1 ISYSYNVIDGNGGT
15 VSQTATITISGVNNA
30 PVAVADA
37 FTTSEG
43 FTLTSDNVLS
53 ANPTT
58 ADSDAEGQTLT
69 VSAVAGGTVGAQFTL
84 ASGAL
89 LTLNSD
95 GTFSYDPNGQ
105 FEYLSLGEA
114 ATDSFTYTISDPE
127 AATDTATVTVT
138 ITGVNAAPTV
148 GAAIGSTVNENDVAF
163 NLNLLTGASD
173 VDASDVL
180 NVSGLTLVSG
190 DTAGITVNGNTLDVD
205 PDAYAGLY
213 TGETEVVSYSYIVTD
228 GNGGTV
234 SQTATITIAGV
245 NDVPTVSAALSS
257 TVTENDGTYSLNL
270 LAGAEDTD
278 ANDTLNV
285 SGLTL
290 VSGNAA
296 GITVNGNTLDID
308 PGVYNSLAEGESEVV
323 SYSYSVTDANGNTV
337 AQTAT
342 ISIAG
347 VNDTPTVG
355 AALSSTVTE
364 EAGAYSLN
372 LLSDAVDADTNDSLN
387 VSGLTLVS
395 GDAAG
400 VTVNGNTLEI
410 DPGAYTSLAEEESEV
425 ISYSYNV
432 IDGNGGTV
440 AQTATITITGLN
452 NTPTVSAELSS
463 SVTEDD
469 GVFSLDLLSGASD
482 IDLSDSLNVS
492 GLVLVSGDA
501 TGVTVNGNMLDIN
514 PIIYTSLNTGESA
527 VISYSYDIVDGNG
540 GTVAQT
546 ATITITGMNDNPTVS
561 AALSSTVTEDDGSF
575 SLDLL
580 AGASDAD
587 ANATLNVSGLTLV
600 SGDAA
605 GITVNGNTLEID
617 PNAYNNLVQGA
628 TEVVTYSYNIIDG
641 DGGSTAQAATITI
654 RGVQDPGIHVID
666 ETGELTNGSA
676 NINFG
681 RIYFNESATRTITIS
696 NYGIDPLDLSGGI
709 SILGGNGFTLVSQP
723 AVSSLDPGES
733 TTFEIQFNAGATQGT
748 FADTVTILSNDPN
761 QGTFTFDI
769 SATVIYVNIIDNGDA
784 GYSTTGTWGYI
795 TATWDYGSDRNY
807 IIHTSSPG
815 TGANTATW
823 SFSGLAAGY
832 YRLSG
837 NLPTGSL
844 YTPHAEY
851 TISGVTGG
859 DDFLVIDQSDTEI
872 NGYYEDY
879 HWGETNLYGGHYF
892 QDFGYYKVEEGGTL
906 SVTLTDNNVQGN
918 VIAHAGY
925 VLADAM
931 RLEALVDVPATIEV
945 FEGSQV
951 IVDDTVSKDMD
962 AVFFGEST
970 TKTFTIL
977 NSGASTLDLSNGVTL
992 TGTSGFS
999 IASQPAVTSLAA
1011 GESTTFVVQFDAD
1024 FEFDFEVGSPWA
1036 EFTETVTIPNSVQ
1049 PEEPFTFDINAT
1061 ISSEKIIDDGD
1072 SGFSTTGTWTY
1083 GTNSDYFEDDI
1094 LSVSSGGTGLNTA
1107 TWEFTDLNE
1116 GTYRVSGTWFTY
1128 WNRASNAKYTIS
1140 GIVGGDVE
1148 VTVDQHWIVN
1158 FIKDEGAQWQDF
1170 GYFEVESGGTLS
1182 ITLTDEDAN
1191 GVIGADAFR
1200 IGRVPAVIP
1209 EIGVY
1214 DSDSELENGAS
1225 TVDFGIVHLG
1235 ETVTRTITINNTG
1248 TNTLDLSNGISV
1260 AGGSGFVITS
1270 QPVSA
1275 LFAGQ
1280 STTFEIA
1287 FTAGTEAD
1295 DLSDTVTI
1303 LSNDY
1308 FEELFTFDLTATA
1321 NYLKIIDN
1329 EDPGYSTTGSWLE
1342 STHASNY
1349 LGSSDYLNG
1358 GGTGLNTAT
1367 WQFDNPVAGTYR
1379 VSSNWFTYGDRATN
1393 IEITIDGVSGGP
1405 VTQYLN
1411 QRTLTANLA
1420 ENGVNWED
1428 FGYFD
1433 VDGSGPITVTIS
1445 DNLANGKVIAD
1456 AVRVELIN
1464 TTPKLDTISDPTA
1477 IDEDAGEQTVN
1488 LTGIS
1493 AGGGESQTL
1502 TVTAVSSNP
1511 SLIADPTVVYTSGQS
1526 TGTLT
1531 YTPLE
1536 NQSGTAVVT
1545 VTVTDEDGGQAVQTF
1560 TVSVNGVNDDP
1571 TLDVISDP
1579 AVIAINATGQTVN
1592 LSGITAGGGE
1602 TQTLTVTASSSNTSV
1617 IPDPVVNYTSADS
1630 TGTLTYSPVT
1640 DAYGSAVI
1648 TVTVSD
1654 GQGGETTKT
1663 FTVVVNGVNVDL
1675 QLDPIS
1681 DPTVIDEDAGEQTV
1695 SLTGITAGAGKQVV
1709 SLIAIS
1715 DNPSLISDPSVTYT
1729 PGDATG
1735 SLSYTPTGNAS
1746 GSAQITVIITDED
1759 GVTYS
1764 DIFTVGVNAV
1774 NDLPTLDAIT
1784 DPTAINGD
1792 ASEQMV
1798 NLTGISAGG
1807 GESQTLT
1814 VTAVSSNPS
1823 LIADPTVSYTSGE
1836 STGTLVYA
1844 PLANQSGTAVITVT
1858 ETDEAGGQTVQNF
1871 SISVVAVPTI
1881 VISDASVS
1889 EDGSFME
1896 FLVTLDQSAAG
1907 PVSVDFATLD
1917 GTATVAGNDYIAE
1930 TGTLDFAGNAGE
1942 TKSIVVT
1949 INDDYHD
1956 VTDEDFYVN
1965 LSNVQTS
1972 GAYVILADAQGKGTI
1987 VDDDRV
1993 VMILDNGDLFDQTT
2007 FTGFRLENNGI
2018 LNASAVGNQIGYG
2031 TSLLNYGYQNDLDIV
2046 HVGTGLTAYWE
2057 FSGLDA
2063 GEYRI
2068 SVTWPDNA
2076 PISGLEIPTT
2086 ATYYVL
2092 DDYIQVDS
2100 PVVLNQRETP
2110 SSFYDDGALW
2120 EDLGIYS
2127 LSSGSLTVMLPPTI
2141 NSRNLVDAV
2150 RIERISSGAD
2160 IDVRDITDEVVGE
2173 TPYTLVVDEN
2183 QAGVDFGT
2191 TELLTE
2197 VTRSFQIANQGTDPL
2212 NISNITI
2219 SPEFSTDLVA
2229 QTVAAGETIE
2239 FTVTMNAATFGDRD
2253 GLLTFDTNDSN
2264 ETNYEIRL
2272 QGNVSNVVVI
2282 DNGDSDFSVTEGFV
2296 VFDTNYWQG
2305 SAGFGGD
2312 ISAAIPNQPGN
2323 TPQPGAETAT
2333 WTFSGLTDGD
2343 YRVSTTWSTGYTR
2356 VDDAPFT
2363 LDGGADTFSI
2373 DVNQQIAPAGF
2384 TDLGK
2389 NWLDLNSLFTVTGGV
2404 LTVTLTNDANSYW
2417 RDNWGPGYGVIADAI
2432 RIEYLPETELEISVV
2447 NADGSEEVLQDD
2459 AGIVD
2464 FGATLPDVP
2473 VVKDFVIRNL
2483 STQAVDVAG
2492 LINLPPQFTIVP
2504 GSEIGLSG
2512 GSTVLAGGDSVTFS
2526 VQFNPE
2532 GSLGEFTGQLF
2543 VTSGDPDNSPYNITL
2558 KAESGPLTVN
2568 YDDPEFIER
2577 GRWLHD
2583 AVHDLPYLYSSTQ
2596 SQGIGDGTKTVTW
2609 EFDVTPGTYQ
2619 IAANWVGNPNIA
2631 PYNSGVAPDAHYT
2644 VYDDTTPLT
2653 DFHLDQVN
2661 GARGANDFYDDLQ
2674 GWDFLGT
2681 PVEIT
2686 GNKLRV
2692 VIADDGHGLSLAD
2705 SLRIYQVDADF
2716 EYRKR
2721 PVIAGSISVN
2731 EGATYT
2737 LDLPVVDADGAAFT
2751 EWTIHW
2757 GDGDVETISGAPA
2770 SVSHIFPDGDQ
2781 TVMISAAGTSANG
2794 TISATPRLVTVQ
2806 NVAPA
2811 LTISG
2816 NDYFIEGASYTLNLS
2831 ESDPGDDT
2839 IVEWTID
2846 WGDGS
2851 VETIVG
2857 NPTSAVHVFNNM
2869 AASHTVSATATDE
2882 DGTFNSNS
2890 IVITAL
2896 NEDPV
2901 LTISGSA
2908 TTNEGSLYSL
2918 DLSAV
2923 DTDTGTISNWS
2934 ISWGDGIV
2942 ETIFGNPTTVTHLYT
2957 DGAASRTISAT
2968 ATDEYGTYDANSIVV
2983 NVLNVAP
2990 TLIIS
2995 GSATVDEGATYTLS
3009 LSESDPGI
3017 DTITQWSVDWGDGN
3031 VETIAGNPSSATH
3044 VYLDDSPSYT
3054 ISATATDED
3063 GTFNSNSIVISVL
3076 NVDPVLTIS
3085 GNATVDEAAI
3095 YTLSLA
3101 SSDSGTDTI
3110 TEWSIDWGDGNVET
3124 IAGNPSAA
3132 THVFA
3137 DGSDSFTVSATA
3149 TNEDGT
3155 YNSNSIVITV
3165 LNVAPTL
3172 TISGDAT
3179 VDEGATYT
3187 LNLSSSDPGA
3197 DTVTEWLI
3205 DWGDGN
3211 VETIAGNPSSASHI
3225 FADGAD
3231 SYTVSATATDE
3242 DSTFNSNSIV
3252 VSVLDVAPTLTISGN
3267 ATVDEGATYTLNL
3280 SASDPGADTITEW
3293 SIDWGDGNV
3302 ETVVGNPSSVTH
3314 VFADGA
3320 DSHTVSATATDE
3332 DGTFN
3337 SNLIVVSV
3345 LNVAPTLTISG
3356 DATINE
3362 GATYTL

>member
-1 ISYSYNVIDGNGGT
+1 MDAIRLEAVPAGATAAEIKLTDPAKPTTGIAVNSTIAWGDALYGRSHVRTFTITNLGTGNLDLSGGVSVTGGNGFTISSQPAVSVLAAGESTTFDVEFLSTAEVGTYSDTVSISTNDSDESPFTFTVSADLTLSTIVDNGDPGFEITGNWNSAGEGYGNDSYYRSGGLEGESNAIWEFSGLAAGTYRLSSTWNTYYNRTSSAAFTMSGVNGGDVTTYLDQRTLIVDVTDAGRNWEDLGYFEVDANGTITVTLSGNDTDGTVFVDAIRLEAVPVVNVDPTLDDITDPAAIDSDAGQQVINLSGITAGGSESQTLTVTASSDNPSLIPDPIVNYISPDSTATLTFTPQSNLDDTAVITVTVTDEEGGTISKTFIVTVNAVNTAPVASDELITATEDGSTVMTGVLALDVDSDDDENSLSYTIVTQPAEGSVISNGDGTFTFDPESDFQNLATGETRQVTFTFTATDSHAATSNIGSVTVTVTGVNDTPTVSASVSSGGTDADGAYSLNLLAGASDVDVSDVLNVSGLTLVSGDASGISVNGNALEIDPYAYSALNVGQSEVISYSYNVIDGNGGT

-43 FTLTSDNVLS
+43 VTLTSDNVLS

-114 ATDSFTYTISDPE
+114 ATDSFTYTISDTE
-127 AATDTATVTVT
+127 TATDTATVTVT

-148 GAAIGSTVNENDVAF
+148 SASVSSGVTDADGAYS
-163 NLNLLTGASD
+163 LNLLTGASD
-173 VDASDVL
+173 VDVSDVL

-190 DTAGITVNGNTLDVD
+190 DASGITVNGNALEIDPYAYSALNMGQSEVISYSYNVIDGNGGTVSQTATITISGVNNAPVAVADAFTTSEGVTLTSDNVLSANPTTADSDAEGQTLTVSAVAGGTVGAQFTLASGALLTLNSDGTFSYDPNGQFEYLSLGEAATDSFTYTISDTETATDTATVTVTITGVNAAPTLGAAIGSTVNENDIAFNLNLLAGASDVDVNDVLNVSGLTLISGDAAGITVNGNTLDVD

-228 GNGGTV
+228 SNGGTV

-245 NDVPTVSAALSS
+245 DDVPTVSAALSS
-257 TVTENDGTYSLNL
+257 TVTENDGTYSLDL

-285 SGLTL
+285 SSLTL
-290 VSGNAA
+290 LSGNAA

-337 AQTAT
+337 VQTAT

-400 VTVNGNTLEI
+400 ITVNGNTLEI

-482 IDLSDSLNVS
+482 IDLSDSLNIS

-654 RGVQDPGIHVID
+654 TGVQDPGIHVID

-676 NINFG
+676 NLNFG

-696 NYGIDPLDLSGGI
+696 NSGIDPLDLSGGI

-733 TTFEIQFNAGATQGT
+733 TTFEIQFDAGATQGT

-795 TATWDYGSDRNY
+795 TATWDYGGDRNY

-851 TISGVTGG
+851 TISGVVGG

-1036 EFTETVTIPNSVQ
+1036 EFTETVTIPNSIQ
-1049 PEEPFTFDINAT
+1049 PEEPFTFDITAT

-1072 SGFSTTGTWTY
+1072 PGFSTTGTWTY

-1158 FIKDEGAQWQDF
+1158 FIKDEGTQWQDF

-1214 DSDSELENGAS
+1214 DSDTELENGAS
-1225 TVDFGIVHLG
+1225 TVDFGTVHLG

-1329 EDPGYSTTGSWLE
+1329 EDAGYSTTGSWL
-1342 STHASNY
+1342 
-1349 LGSSDYLNG
+1349 
-1358 GGTGLNTAT
+1358 
-1367 WQFDNPVAGTYR
+1367 
-1379 VSSNWFTYGDRATN
+1379 
-1393 IEITIDGVSGGP
+1393 
-1405 VTQYLN
+1405 
-1411 QRTLTANLA
+1411 
-1420 ENGVNWED
+1420 
-1428 FGYFD
+1428 
-1433 VDGSGPITVTIS
+1433 
-1445 DNLANGKVIAD
+1445 
-1456 AVRVELIN
+1456 
-1464 TTPKLDTISDPTA
+1464 
-1477 IDEDAGEQTVN
+1477 
-1488 LTGIS
+1488 
-1493 AGGGESQTL
+1493 
-1502 TVTAVSSNP
+1502 
-1511 SLIADPTVVYTSGQS
+1511 
-1526 TGTLT
+1526 
-1531 YTPLE
+1531 
-1536 NQSGTAVVT
+1536 
-1545 VTVTDEDGGQAVQTF
+1545 
-1560 TVSVNGVNDDP
+1560 
-1571 TLDVISDP
+1571 
-1579 AVIAINATGQTVN
+1579 
-1592 LSGITAGGGE
+1592 
-1602 TQTLTVTASSSNTSV
+1602 
-1617 IPDPVVNYTSADS
+1617 
-1630 TGTLTYSPVT
+1630 
-1640 DAYGSAVI
+1640 
-1648 TVTVSD
+1648 
-1654 GQGGETTKT
+1654 
-1663 FTVVVNGVNVDL
+1663 
-1675 QLDPIS
+1675 
-1681 DPTVIDEDAGEQTV
+1681 
-1695 SLTGITAGAGKQVV
+1695 
-1709 SLIAIS
+1709 
-1715 DNPSLISDPSVTYT
+1715 
-1729 PGDATG
+1729 
-1735 SLSYTPTGNAS
+1735 
-1746 GSAQITVIITDED
+1746 
-1759 GVTYS
+1759 
-1764 DIFTVGVNAV
+1764 
-1774 NDLPTLDAIT
+1774 
-1784 DPTAINGD
+1784 
-1792 ASEQMV
+1792 
-1798 NLTGISAGG
+1798 
-1807 GESQTLT
+1807 
-1814 VTAVSSNPS
+1814 
-1823 LIADPTVSYTSGE
+1823 
-1836 STGTLVYA
+1836 
-1844 PLANQSGTAVITVT
+1844 
-1858 ETDEAGGQTVQNF
+1858 
-1871 SISVVAVPTI
+1871 
-1881 VISDASVS
+1881 
-1889 EDGSFME
+1889 
-1896 FLVTLDQSAAG
+1896 
-1907 PVSVDFATLD
+1907 
-1917 GTATVAGNDYIAE
+1917 
-1930 TGTLDFAGNAGE
+1930 
-1942 TKSIVVT
+1942 
-1949 INDDYHD
+1949 
-1956 VTDEDFYVN
+1956 
-1965 LSNVQTS
+1965 
-1972 GAYVILADAQGKGTI
+1972 
-1987 VDDDRV
+1987 
-1993 VMILDNGDLFDQTT
+1993 
-2007 FTGFRLENNGI
+2007 
-2018 LNASAVGNQIGYG
+2018 
-2031 TSLLNYGYQNDLDIV
+2031 
-2046 HVGTGLTAYWE
+2046 
-2057 FSGLDA
+2057 
-2063 GEYRI
+2063 
-2068 SVTWPDNA
+2068 
-2076 PISGLEIPTT
+2076 
-2086 ATYYVL
+2086 
-2092 DDYIQVDS
+2092 
-2100 PVVLNQRETP
+2100 
-2110 SSFYDDGALW
+2110 
-2120 EDLGIYS
+2120 
-2127 LSSGSLTVMLPPTI
+2127 
-2141 NSRNLVDAV
+2141 
-2150 RIERISSGAD
+2150 
-2160 IDVRDITDEVVGE
+2160 
-2173 TPYTLVVDEN
+2173 
-2183 QAGVDFGT
+2183 
-2191 TELLTE
+2191 
-2197 VTRSFQIANQGTDPL
+2197 
-2212 NISNITI
+2212 
-2219 SPEFSTDLVA
+2219 
-2229 QTVAAGETIE
+2229 
-2239 FTVTMNAATFGDRD
+2239 
-2253 GLLTFDTNDSN
+2253 
-2264 ETNYEIRL
+2264 
-2272 QGNVSNVVVI
+2272 
-2282 DNGDSDFSVTEGFV
+2282 
-2296 VFDTNYWQG
+2296 
-2305 SAGFGGD
+2305 
-2312 ISAAIPNQPGN
+2312 
-2323 TPQPGAETAT
+2323 
-2333 WTFSGLTDGD
+2333 
-2343 YRVSTTWSTGYTR
+2343 
-2356 VDDAPFT
+2356 
-2363 LDGGADTFSI
+2363 
-2373 DVNQQIAPAGF
+2373 
-2384 TDLGK
+2384 
-2389 NWLDLNSLFTVTGGV
+2389 
-2404 LTVTLTNDANSYW
+2404 
-2417 RDNWGPGYGVIADAI
+2417 
-2432 RIEYLPETELEISVV
+2432 
-2447 NADGSEEVLQDD
+2447 
-2459 AGIVD
+2459 
-2464 FGATLPDVP
+2464 
-2473 VVKDFVIRNL
+2473 
-2483 STQAVDVAG
+2483 
-2492 LINLPPQFTIVP
+2492 
-2504 GSEIGLSG
+2504 
-2512 GSTVLAGGDSVTFS
+2512 
-2526 VQFNPE
+2526 
-2532 GSLGEFTGQLF
+2532 
-2543 VTSGDPDNSPYNITL
+2543 
-2558 KAESGPLTVN
+2558 
-2568 YDDPEFIER
+2568 
-2577 GRWLHD
+2577 
-2583 AVHDLPYLYSSTQ
+2583 
-2596 SQGIGDGTKTVTW
+2596 
-2609 EFDVTPGTYQ
+2609 
-2619 IAANWVGNPNIA
+2619 
-2631 PYNSGVAPDAHYT
+2631 
-2644 VYDDTTPLT
+2644 
-2653 DFHLDQVN
+2653 
-2661 GARGANDFYDDLQ
+2661 
-2674 GWDFLGT
+2674 
-2681 PVEIT
+2681 
-2686 GNKLRV
+2686 
-2692 VIADDGHGLSLAD
+2692 
-2705 SLRIYQVDADF
+2705 
-2716 EYRKR
+2716 
-2721 PVIAGSISVN
+2721 
-2731 EGATYT
+2731 
-2737 LDLPVVDADGAAFT
+2737 
-2751 EWTIHW
+2751 
-2757 GDGDVETISGAPA
+2757 
-2770 SVSHIFPDGDQ
+2770 
-2781 TVMISAAGTSANG
+2781 
-2794 TISATPRLVTVQ
+2794 
-2806 NVAPA
+2806 
-2811 LTISG
+2811 
-2816 NDYFIEGASYTLNLS
+2816 
-2831 ESDPGDDT
+2831 
-2839 IVEWTID
+2839 
-2846 WGDGS
+2846 
-2851 VETIVG
+2851 
-2857 NPTSAVHVFNNM
+2857 
-2869 AASHTVSATATDE
+2869 
-2882 DGTFNSNS
+2882 
-2890 IVITAL
+2890 
-2896 NEDPV
+2896 
-2901 LTISGSA
+2901 
-2908 TTNEGSLYSL
+2908 
-2918 DLSAV
+2918 
-2923 DTDTGTISNWS
+2923 
-2934 ISWGDGIV
+2934 
-2942 ETIFGNPTTVTHLYT
+2942 
-2957 DGAASRTISAT
+2957 
-2968 ATDEYGTYDANSIVV
+2968 
-2983 NVLNVAP
+2983 
-2990 TLIIS
+2990 
-2995 GSATVDEGATYTLS
+2995 
-3009 LSESDPGI
+3009 
-3017 DTITQWSVDWGDGN
+3017 
-3031 VETIAGNPSSATH
+3031 
-3044 VYLDDSPSYT
+3044 
-3054 ISATATDED
+3054 
-3063 GTFNSNSIVISVL
+3063 
-3076 NVDPVLTIS
+3076 
-3085 GNATVDEAAI
+3085 
-3095 YTLSLA
+3095 
-3101 SSDSGTDTI
+3101 
-3110 TEWSIDWGDGNVET
+3110 
-3124 IAGNPSAA
+3124 
-3132 THVFA
+3132 
-3137 DGSDSFTVSATA
+3137 
-3149 TNEDGT
+3149 
-3155 YNSNSIVITV
+3155 
-3165 LNVAPTL
+3165 
-3172 TISGDAT
+3172 
-3179 VDEGATYT
+3179 
-3187 LNLSSSDPGA
+3187 
-3197 DTVTEWLI
+3197 
-3205 DWGDGN
+3205 
-3211 VETIAGNPSSASHI
+3211 
-3225 FADGAD
+3225 
-3231 SYTVSATATDE
+3231 
-3242 DSTFNSNSIV
+3242 
-3252 VSVLDVAPTLTISGN
+3252 
-3267 ATVDEGATYTLNL
+3267 
-3280 SASDPGADTITEW
+3280 
-3293 SIDWGDGNV
+3293 
-3302 ETVVGNPSSVTH
+3302 
-3314 VFADGA
+3314 
-3320 DSHTVSATATDE
+3320 
-3332 DGTFN
+3332 
-3337 SNLIVVSV
+3337 
-3345 LNVAPTLTISG
+3345 
-3356 DATINE
+3356 
-3362 GATYTL
+3362 